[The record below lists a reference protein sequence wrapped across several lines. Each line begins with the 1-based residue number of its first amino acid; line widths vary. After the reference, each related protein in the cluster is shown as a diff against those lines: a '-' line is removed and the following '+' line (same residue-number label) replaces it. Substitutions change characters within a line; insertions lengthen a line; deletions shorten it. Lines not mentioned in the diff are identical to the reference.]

1 MYYERTLSS
10 VIKEAS
16 KNFKVILLTG
26 PRQTGKSTLL
36 ERLSEP
42 NRTRVTLDDTNILS
56 LVKEDP
62 DLFFEKYH
70 PPLLIDEVQKA
81 PEIFLRIKM
90 IVDKYNKCGDF
101 WLTGSQKFSLMQ
113 NVSDSLAGRVAVLD
127 LQGLSQSEKQTDS
140 KRGAFTPDLPLDTK
154 RNSYTPSEM
163 FSIIQKGSYPQLFS
177 TNTPWE
183 LYYKSYID
191 TYLMRDIND
200 ISRISNEL
208 TFKNF
213 LKILATRTG
222 QLINYTD
229 LSSDLGISPN
239 TVKNWISIL
248 QTLNIIYILPPYFES
263 NIGKR
268 LIKAPKIYFMDT
280 GLASY
285 LCSIKDGNTLSESYL
300 SGAFVETYA
309 VSEIIKSYI
318 HNGKTPNIYYLR
330 TSNGHEIDLI
340 IEDNGKAYPIEIKQT
355 ASPTLDMTKN
365 FSLIPDNKRGKGAI
379 LSLTSTFMPMRR
391 DVYSIPIAYI

>member
-1 MYYERTLSS
+1 MLLQIIRNS
-10 VIKEAS
+10 VA
-16 KNFKVILLTG
+16 
-26 PRQTGKSTLL
+26 
-36 ERLSEP
+36 
-42 NRTRVTLDDTNILS
+42 
-56 LVKEDP
+56 
-62 DLFFEKYH
+62 DLHKMEY
-70 PPLLIDEVQKA
+70 PLLIDEVQKA

-90 IVDKYNKCGDF
+90 IVDKSNKCGYF

-113 NVSDSLAGRVAVLD
+113 NISDSLAGRVAVLD

-191 TYLMRDIND
+191 T
-200 ISRISNEL
+200 
-208 TFKNF
+208 
-213 LKILATRTG
+213 
-222 QLINYTD
+222 
-229 LSSDLGISPN
+229 
-239 TVKNWISIL
+239 
-248 QTLNIIYILPPYFES
+248 
-263 NIGKR
+263 
-268 LIKAPKIYFMDT
+268 

-309 VSEIIKSYI
+309 ISEIIKSYI

-330 TSNGHEIDLI
+330 TSNGQEIDLI